1 MTLKASFFNKG
12 IYKSTVKRFLWGAI
26 LYFIVLFI
34 STGMAILLS
43 IDKTNPD
50 QYRYLDYSILFS
62 SDYSVFPTLLIICVP
77 TITAVLI
84 FRFIHSKKTAVF
96 THSLPT
102 NRTANYISSLLAGFT
117 LMAVPVILNGIILM
131 IISLCGY
138 QRFFDAASCLIWIVL
153 SLYLLFILFSCSVF
167 TAVITGNSFAMIGLN
182 ILIHS
187 FVLLGASGFSAVADK
202 FLFGYGGDNALL
214 NRVMEYNF
222 IADTATAF
230 NGFVR
235 GRFEISSA
243 IFNVI
248 AAVILYAV
256 AYFLY
261 KKRRLEAAEE
271 VAAYKCLN
279 PIYKYLATF
288 LGVLAAFSIF
298 SSFLP
303 EKPLPLIIIVVIVA
317 AVIYFACEMVLKKTL
332 RVWGSYK
339 GFIGFAA
346 FCVVFTAFTVN
357 TSFFGYETHIP
368 KKENI
373 EKATIYNYYH
383 REEPFTADES
393 IIEGVIATHS
403 DIIKNNVYTIR
414 PVNHGEFTRLHI
426 KYQLENGN
434 VLHRAYYVSTEEC
447 AKMMDIFYENEA
459 YKKSV
464 ENVFEITDNIINVY
478 VRGIRID
485 TENRASLI
493 EALKKDVL
501 ELSYSQQY
509 QHEYSDTG
517 FEKGIGRININADYE
532 MGRDEENNIMSNYMN
547 KTINSNYVNTI
558 AWLKENNI
566 WEKLYTEDKYKDDT
580 YTSFPETAEV
590 SSVTVEIAD

>member
-50 QYRYLDYSILFS
+50 QYRYLDYSILFN
-62 SDYSVFPTLLIICVP
+62 SDYSVFPTLMLICVP
-77 TITAVLI
+77 TICAVLI

-102 NRTANYISSLLAGFT
+102 NRTSNYISSILAGLT

-131 IISLCGY
+131 IISSCGY
-138 QRFFDAASCLIWIVL
+138 QRFFDVSSCFVWIVL

-167 TAVITGNSFAMIGLN
+167 SAVITGNSFAMIGLN
-182 ILIHS
+182 ILLHS
-187 FVLLGASGFSAVADK
+187 FVLLGTAGFSTVAEK
-202 FLFGYGGDNALL
+202 FLFGYSGNNDLL
-214 NRVMEYNF
+214 NSVMEYNF
-222 IADTATAF
+222 IADTAAAF
-230 NGFVR
+230 NAFAR
-235 GRFEISSA
+235 DRFEMSSA
-243 IFNVI
+243 IFNAF
-248 AAVILYAV
+248 AALILYIV

-279 PIYKYLATF
+279 PIYKYLITF

-303 EKPLPLIIIVVIVA
+303 EKPIPLIIIVVIVS
-317 AVIYFACEMVLKKTL
+317 AVIYFACEMILKKTL

-346 FCVVFTAFTVN
+346 FCVIFTAFTVN

-383 REEPFTADES
+383 ADEPFTADES
-393 IIEGVIATHS
+393 IIDGIINTHS
-403 DIIKNNVYTIR
+403 DIVQKNLYKLTPSYRVGYTRI
-414 PVNHGEFTRLHI
+414 HI
-426 KYQLENGN
+426 KYQLKSGKTM
-434 VLHRAYYVSTEEC
+434 HRAYYVTEEEC
-447 AKMMDIFYENEA
+447 AKMMDPFYENEG

-464 ENVFEITDNIINVY
+464 ENVFEITDNLINVY
-478 VRGIRID
+478 VRGLRID

-509 QHEYSDTG
+509 SHTYGDTG
-517 FEKGIGRININADYE
+517 FEESIGYISINVDYEIGRDAK
-532 MGRDEENNIMSNYMN
+532 NNIMSNYIS
-547 KTINSNYVNTI
+547 KSINSNYVNTI
-558 AWLKENNI
+558 AWLKENNV
-566 WEKLYTEDKYKDDT
+566 WERLYTEDRYKDDVV
-580 YTSFPETAEV
+580 TSFPETTEV
-590 SSVTVEIAD
+590 SSVIVERAE